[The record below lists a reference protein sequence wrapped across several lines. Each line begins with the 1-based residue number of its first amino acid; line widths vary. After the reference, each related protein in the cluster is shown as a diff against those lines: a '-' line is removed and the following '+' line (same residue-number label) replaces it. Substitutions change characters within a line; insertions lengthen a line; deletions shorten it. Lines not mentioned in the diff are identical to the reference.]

1 MEFISLSQLDAPV
14 KMTEKYISKHFNKF
28 YDYICNNY
36 NFCKSFKEKL
46 YCYFNNIDKQVLCP
60 ICEKPV
66 NFISFKD
73 GYRIYCS
80 NYCLTHSEIRNKN
93 IKKTK
98 LERYGDENYNNIDK
112 IKNTCIYK
120 YNSTTPLLNN
130 DIKEKTKKTNFE
142 KYGNE
147 IYQRSNDFKNKI
159 KNTFIEN
166 YGVDNC
172 FKCEEIKAKI
182 RQTCIKC
189 YGVDNY
195 TKTKKYK
202 DKILLQQKEIQE
214 KIYNTKKQ
222 NNTFNTSKI
231 ETQFEEY
238 LKENNIKYITQYK
251 SELYPFNCDFYL
263 PDKDLYIEINAHWT
277 HGGHPFDSTNEDDL
291 FLLEQ
296 WKSKNTKFYDNAI
309 KTWTVRDVLKRET
322 AKKNNLNYLEVFT
335 NEINYIID
343 SL

>member
-1 MEFISLSQLDAPV
+1 MKFPKINDLNVPV
-14 KMTEKYISKHFNKF
+14 KRTEKFIKKHYNEF
-28 YDYICNNY
+28 YDFLTHNYLFCNT
-36 NFCKSFKEKL
+36 FHEKL
-46 YCYFNNIDKQVLCP
+46 YCYFNDIIQEVVCP
-60 ICEKPV
+60 ICGKRV
-66 NFISFKD
+66 NFISFKE

-147 IYQRSNDFKNKI
+147 IYQRTNDFKNKI

-214 KIYNTKKQ
+214 KIYQTKKQ
-222 NNTFNTSKI
+222 NNSFNSSKI
-231 ETQFEEY
+231 EKQFEDY
-238 LKENNIKYITQYK
+238 LKENNINYKKQYK
-251 SELYPFNCDFYL
+251 SEIYPFSCDFYL

-277 HGGHPFDSTNEDDL
+277 HGGHPFDSTNKEDQL
-291 FLLEQ
+291 QLES
-296 WKSKNTKFYDNAI
+296 WKQKGTKFYDNAI
-309 KTWTVRDVLKRET
+309 ETWTTRDVSKRNI
-322 AKKNNLNYLEVFT
+322 AKQNKLNYLEIFS
-335 NEINYIID
+335 NKIQDIIN